1 MVKKR
6 NNVRHRRLAIESLEK
21 REVLTAYINELMV
34 DPLFESGDNRQYV
47 ELRGDANTRLDAGT
61 YLLVISDRGITGT
74 TMDPG
79 TIHGIFDLSGQP
91 FGSNGILL
99 ILPQASLYPLGKGLA
114 TSDKSPT
121 ILRSTEAG
129 FGGLPG
135 DIYSDIH
142 PLSETIDFILG
153 SNSYFLVQADVAPK
167 LSDDIDLDDDGK
179 IDAGNPALRWDVL
192 DSISLHHGTFTGPV
206 AYGQIVF
213 IDDNFTAPTPVIT
226 PVDAVV
232 VRGTGFGYAARI
244 GDSIGHT
251 ADDWVAGTVRDRKPT
266 DATVPVFRFE
276 DGIFGVPTPRF
287 FEGRELDHLG
297 ESNFAAGVR
306 GKFTEDRID
315 ALGVSVTVPIS
326 GVSVLADTN
335 GNGVRDIIT
344 YRVDP
349 NNYPLDTDLTNRVPG
364 VTLTTVV
371 SDGSPTG
378 FAPIV
383 KLEDPFGTTNRIFS
397 AGGVT
402 FHNESRKLLIE
413 FYRPARSVSI
423 EVIAGSTFTPTYG
436 RLEAFNSAG
445 QSLGLIRTRPMFGE
459 TRQQIRL
466 AFSDDVIAYALAY
479 SDNTFLN
486 STPFGQLDNLTFTQS
501 EALAVTDS
509 KGEYELEYL
518 EPDDYEIIAFPDT
531 TSVFTETL
539 LPKPITVTRY
549 ENFKFD
555 FTVQKNS
562 NPVIADAVFTIDE
575 NSAIDSLVGTVV
587 ATDRD
592 VAQNITFSL
601 QDAATSPLRIDPAT
615 GQLFVRDPLLIDFEK
630 NPLLE
635 IPVIATDSVGGITAK
650 KLTVNLRDL
659 NEAPSV
665 TIDRYFISEEA
676 DQGSAIGRVNA
687 FDPELPG
694 VSPNFV
700 ITGGSGANVFSIE
713 GSTGVLRVTNPD
725 LLDFEVQPL
734 LTLVVAISDS
744 STPPQVRT
752 VTIDIALTNANDPPV
767 ITSESFDAREGL
779 LPGVSIGTVLF
790 AESDVS
796 QTHTFRLVD
805 DNDGLFRIDTTTG
818 VISLVGALDFETSAT
833 HEIIVQ
839 VVDSG
844 TPPQGNSKAITIR
857 VANEDEPATLNNV
870 SYSIQENS
878 VAGSFIG
885 SLIAID
891 PEGVVGFRFASLDI
905 SNPTLLFGGRVRL
918 NQLTGGLTVAENA
931 VLDAESATQ
940 ILSDRVRI
948 LDGTANAGEALLTLV
963 ILNVNEAPVIAPQQ
977 RYGLPLG
984 LPSGRV
990 FGEVVVSDP
999 EKNAITLEVIGA
1011 AATQFGIDVNKRLFV
1026 LPGVTI
1032 DFASDPEIEVQV
1044 RATDSTSLASTGT
1057 ITVTSAPRPRFGT
1070 AIPDRSFNSGAAIDF
1085 SLPVQYRA
1093 ETVRSISVTG
1103 PDGKLPEGLTF
1114 DPVIARISG
1123 IAVPSSDGSFV
1134 LTVKVSVVDGDAVIL
1149 KEEKFNFT
1157 ITRPN
1162 VPLLNTVNSFDV
1174 DGNGRV
1180 EPLDALRIIN
1190 FLARKLGSDVQAL
1203 ADLSKFFY
1211 DTNGSNSIT
1220 AADALSV
1227 INQIARLSRSNAGSG
1242 ESTSTFAVELNSKSK
1257 RADAALEGYLAEPRL
1272 F

>member
-6 NNVRHRRLAIESLEK
+6 KNIRYRRLAVEALEK

-34 DPLFESGDNRQYV
+34 DPLFESGDNQQYV

-79 TIHGIFDLSGQP
+79 TIHGIFDLSTQL

-114 TSDKSPT
+114 TSGKSPT
-121 ILRSTEAG
+121 ILQSTEAG

-142 PLSETIDFILG
+142 PISETIDFILG
-153 SNSYFLVQADVAPK
+153 SNSYFLVQADIAPK

-179 IDAGNPALRWDVL
+179 IDVGNPALDWEVL
-192 DSISLHHGTFTGPV
+192 DSISLHHGTFQGPV

-213 IDDNFTAPTPVIT
+213 IEDNFATPTPVAT

-232 VRGTGFGYAARI
+232 VRGPGFGYAARI
-244 GDSIGHT
+244 GDSTGHT
-251 ADDWVAGTVRDRKPT
+251 ADDWVAGTVRDRKPSGT
-266 DATVPVFRFE
+266 TTPVFRFE

-287 FEGRELDHLG
+287 LEGRELDHLG

-306 GKFTEDRID
+306 GKFTENRID
-315 ALGVSVTVPIS
+315 ALGTSVAVPIS

-335 GNGVRDIIT
+335 GNRVRDIIT
-344 YRVDP
+344 YKVDP
-349 NNYPLDTDLTNRVPG
+349 DSYPLDTDLTNRVPG

-378 FAPIV
+378 FAPIT

-397 AGGVT
+397 HAGVT

-423 EVIAGSTFTPTYG
+423 EVIAGSTFSPTYG

-479 SDNTFLN
+479 SDDTFLN
-486 STPFGQLDNLTFTQS
+486 SSPFGQLDNLAFTQS

-509 KGEYELEYL
+509 NGDYELEYL

-531 TSVFTETL
+531 ATLFTRTL
-539 LPKPITVTRY
+539 APKPITVTRY
-549 ENFKFD
+549 ENFNFD

-562 NPVIADAVFTIDE
+562 NSVIEDAVFTVNE
-575 NSAIDSLVGTVV
+575 NSATDSLVGTVV

-592 VAQNITFSL
+592 VEQVVTFSL
-601 QDAATSPLRIDPAT
+601 QDAATSPLRIDSAT
-615 GQLFVRDPLLIDFEK
+615 GQLFVRNPLLLDFEK
-630 NPLLE
+630 NPSFKV
-635 IPVIATDSVGGITAK
+635 PVVATDSVGGITAK
-650 KLTVNLRDL
+650 EISINLRDL
-659 NEAPSV
+659 NEAPFV
-665 TIDRYFISEEA
+665 TIDPYFISEDA
-676 DQGSAIGRVNA
+676 DQDSAIGRVNA
-687 FDPELPG
+687 FDPELPD
-694 VSPNFV
+694 VSPKFE

-713 GSTGVLRVTNPD
+713 ESTGVLRVTNPD
-725 LLDFEVQPL
+725 LLDFEVNPL
-734 LTLVVAISDS
+734 LKLNVTISDS
-744 STPPQVRT
+744 STPPLTTT
-752 VTIDIALTNANDPPV
+752 VTIDIALTNANDAPV
-767 ITSESFDAREGL
+767 ITSASFEAREGL
-779 LPGVSIGTVLF
+779 LPGASIGTVSF
-790 AESDVS
+790 TESDVG

-805 DNDGLFRIDTTTG
+805 DQDGLFQIDTTTG
-818 VISLVGALDFETSAT
+818 VISLVGALDFEASAT
-833 HEIIVQ
+833 HEIVVQ

-844 TPPQGNSKAITIR
+844 TPAQGSSKTITVR
-857 VANEDEPATLNNV
+857 VLDEDEPATLNSV
-870 SYSIQENS
+870 SFAIRENS
-878 VAGSFIG
+878 IAGTFIG
-885 SLIAID
+885 SLIATD
-891 PEGVVGFRFASLDI
+891 PEGVVGFQFSSFDT
-905 SNPTLLFGGRVRL
+905 SNPTLLFGGRVQL

-931 VLDAESATQ
+931 VLDADVPNRIFSDRIR
-940 ILSDRVRI
+940 ILS
-948 LDGTANAGEALLTLV
+948 GTAVAGEALLSLV
-963 ILNVNEAPVIAPQQ
+963 VLNSNEAPTIAPQQ
-977 RYGLPLG
+977 RLGLPLG

-990 FGEVVVSDP
+990 FGDVLVSDP
-999 EKNAITLEVIGA
+999 EHDAVTLVVTGQ
-1011 AATQFGIDVNKRLFV
+1011 AATQFGIDASKRLFV
-1026 LPGVTI
+1026 LRGVTI
-1032 DFASDPEIEVQV
+1032 DFVSDPEIDIEV
-1044 RATDSTSLASTGT
+1044 RATDAKGLSSTST

-1070 AIPDRSFNSGAAIDF
+1070 TIADRSFPSGTQIDF
-1085 SLPVQYRA
+1085 RLPPQFLA
-1093 ETVRSISVTG
+1093 DTVNDVTVAG
-1103 PDGKLPEGLTF
+1103 PDGKLPQGLTF

-1123 IAVPSSDGSFV
+1123 IVAPSANGFV
-1134 LTVKVSVVDGDAVIL
+1134 ILTVRVSVLDGDAVIL
-1149 KEEKFNFT
+1149 KEEQFNFT

-1162 VPLLNTVNSFDV
+1162 LPLLNSVNAFDV
-1174 DGNGRV
+1174 DANGRV

-1190 FLARKLGSDVQAL
+1190 FLQRKLGTNVQEL
-1203 ADLSKFFY
+1203 ADVAKFFY
-1211 DTNGSNSIT
+1211 DTNGSNTVS
-1220 AADALSV
+1220 AADALVV
-1227 INQIARLSRSNAGSG
+1227 INQLARLARSNAAAA
-1242 ESTSTFAVELNSKSK
+1242 ESTLGFASREITKLKTT
-1257 RADAALEGYLAEPRL
+1257 DAALQGYLSESSI